1 MKISSQEEFS
11 MSSDSKEPVLAKGEL
26 IHLIS
31 DLIEQT
37 DNDLDKQA
45 TLREIIDEQF
55 QGRVIDFN
63 QNMLKIILLFQ
74 FIPQLSRIF
83 MENNLIWNYITL
95 GLQGVVVVMMVY
107 IEFKQYMYDRQ
118 NYFKTFWNYN
128 DMLYVVI
135 NIV

>member
-1 MKISSQEEFS
+1 

-63 QNMLKIILLFQ
+63 QNMLKAILLFQ
-74 FIPQLSRIF
+74 FIPQLTRIF

>member
-1 MKISSQEEFS
+1 

-63 QNMLKIILLFQ
+63 QNMLKAILLFQ
-74 FIPQLSRIF
+74 FIPQLTRIF

-95 GLQGVVVVMMVY
+95 GLQGVVVVAMVY